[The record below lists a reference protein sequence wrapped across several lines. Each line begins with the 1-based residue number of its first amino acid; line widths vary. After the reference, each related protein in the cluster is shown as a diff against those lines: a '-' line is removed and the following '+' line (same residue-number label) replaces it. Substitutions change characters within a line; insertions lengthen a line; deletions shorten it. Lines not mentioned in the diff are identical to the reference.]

1 MNHEE
6 TVRKVLSSRN
16 AAGALKSRESNTVEF
31 KESFNKNSTAKYAKT
46 MAAYSNNR
54 GGYIIF
60 GVKDNPRMIIG
71 LKNDN
76 FENMSQEQ
84 FSETINSL
92 FAPAMDWDCG
102 TLVIEVPV
110 TDGTGTKQFLKIGW
124 IYTAEAEY
132 KPIIAQKPNDGEK
145 INSGDVY
152 YRYRARSEKIKFA
165 EMSRLIEERTT
176 KEREGLLRLFEVI
189 RDNKTANLGIV
200 NYSNGKI
207 STPYG
212 VDVAFDRKLV
222 TQVLRKAKFIKEGSF
237 SETDGIPVIKVTGN
251 IDLAEEVPVPEGNP
265 DETHPYIQRQLAEKL
280 NISTQDL
287 YALIWYYK
295 MKEAKKYHLEI
306 TVSRS
311 SVTHKF
317 SEFAF
322 QFLKEKL
329 AELEQKPEEFE
340 TIRMAYRNRNK
351 KEVSRLKRR
360 HFYQNINGNCY
371 LLSQSLSLQFRLE

>member
-6 TVRKVLSSRN
+6 AVRKVLSSRN
-16 AAGALKSRESNTVEF
+16 AAGTLKSRESYTVEF

-60 GVKDNPRMIIG
+60 GVKDSPRTIVG

-84 FSETINSL
+84 FSEVVNSL

-102 TLVIEVPV
+102 TLVIEVPT
-110 TDGTGTKQFLKIGW
+110 TDETGISQSLKIGW
-124 IYTAEAEY
+124 LYTSEAEY
-132 KPIIAQKPNDGEK
+132 KPIIAQKQIEGEK

-165 EMSRLIEERTT
+165 EMRQIIEERTA
-176 KEREGLLRLFEVI
+176 KEREGLLKLFEVI
-189 RDNKTANLGIV
+189 RESKTANLGIV

-222 TQVLRKAKFIKEGSF
+222 KQVLKKAKFIKEGSF
-237 SETDGIPVIKVTGN
+237 NETDGIPVIKVTGN

-265 DETHPYIQRQLAEKL
+265 DETHPYIQLQLAQKL
-280 NISTQDL
+280 GLENQKQDL
-287 YALIWYYK
+287 YALIWYYR
-295 MKEAKKYHLEI
+295 MKEAKKYHLAI
-306 TVSRS
+306 TTS
-311 SVTHKF
+311 SKTVIHKF
-317 SEFAF
+317 SEFALD
-322 QFLKEKL
+322 FLSEKL
-329 AELEQKPEEFE
+329 SELKNNPEDFE
-340 TIRMAYRNRNK
+340 LIRKQYRDHTRSLRKNRG
-351 KEVSRLKRR
+351 KE
-360 HFYQNINGNCY
+360 NG
-371 LLSQSLSLQFRLE
+371 

>member
-1 MNHEE
+1 MMNHEE
-6 TVRKVLSSRN
+6 TVRKILSGKTAS
-16 AAGALKSRESNTVEF
+16 GTLKSRESNTVEF

-46 MAAYSNNR
+46 MAAFSNNR

-60 GVKDNPRMIIG
+60 GVKDNPRKIIG
-71 LKNDN
+71 LKNNN

-84 FSETINSL
+84 FSEAINSL
-92 FAPAMDWDCG
+92 FAPAMEWECG
-102 TLVIEVPV
+102 TLTIEVST
-110 TDGTGTKQFLKIGW
+110 TDGTDGMQPVKIGW
-124 IYTAEAEY
+124 IFTQEAEY
-132 KPIIAQKPNDGEK
+132 KPVIAQKPNDGEK

-165 EMSRLIEERTT
+165 EMSRIIEERTA
-176 KEREGLLRLFEVI
+176 KEREGLLKLFEVI
-189 RDNKTANLGIV
+189 RESKTANLGIV

-207 STPYG
+207 TTPYG

-237 SETDGIPVIKVTGN
+237 NETEGIPVIKVTGN

-280 NISTQDL
+280 NISTHDL

-295 MKEAKKYHLEI
+295 MKEAKKYHIPI
-306 TVSRS
+306 TTSMS

-322 QFLKEKL
+322 QFLKAKL
-329 AELEQKPEEFE
+329 AELENKPEDFDM
-340 TIRMAYRNRNK
+340 IRMAYKNRNK
-351 KEVSRLKRR
+351 SETNGGLQKSNKET
-360 HFYQNINGNCY
+360 
-371 LLSQSLSLQFRLE
+371 EATP

>member
-351 KEVSRLKRR
+351 KEVSRLKCR

>member
-1 MNHEE
+1 MNHDE
-6 TVRKVLSSRN
+6 TVRKILSGRT
-16 AAGALKSRESNTVEF
+16 AAGTLKSRESNTVEF

-46 MAAYSNNR
+46 MAAYSNHR

-60 GVKDNPRMIIG
+60 GVKDNPRTIVG

-84 FSETINSL
+84 FSEAINSL
-92 FAPAMDWDCG
+92 FAPAMEWDCG
-102 TLVIEVPV
+102 SLIIESPS
-110 TDGTGTKQFLKIGW
+110 TDVTGTSQSLKIGW
-124 IYTAEAEY
+124 IYTSEAEY
-132 KPIIAQKPNDGEK
+132 KPIIAQKSNDGEK

-152 YRYRARSEKIKFA
+152 YRYRARSEKIKYA
-165 EMSRLIEERTT
+165 EMSRMVEERTK

-222 TQVLRKAKFIKEGSF
+222 TQVLKKAKFIKEGSF
-237 SETDGIPVIKVTGN
+237 NETDGIPVIKVTGN

-265 DETHPYIQRQLAEKL
+265 DETHPYIQKQLAEKIG
-280 NISTQDL
+280 ISTQNL
-287 YALIWYYK
+287 YALIWYYR

-306 TVSRS
+306 TTSKNGKI
-311 SVTHKF
+311 HKF
-317 SEFAF
+317 SDFAL

-340 TIRMAYRNRNK
+340 SIRMAYRNRNK
-351 KEVSRLKRR
+351 MGAV
-360 HFYQNINGNCY
+360 N
-371 LLSQSLSLQFRLE
+371 